1 MGDVM
6 GKGRLIV
13 ISGPSGSGKTTICN
27 RLLKLLPNMEYSISF
42 TTRAPRHGEKNGRD
56 YFFISKEEFQRHIK
70 NGSFLEYAQVFD
82 NYYGTNKD
90 WVTERINQEKDILLS
105 IDVQGAAQ
113 IKKNFP
119 KAILI
124 FLIPPSLK
132 ILEERLR
139 RRATDHPEEIEKR
152 LVKAKEEMMQVGN
165 YDYVVINDRV
175 ELAIEKIKNII
186 QHER

>member
-1 MGDVM
+1 ME
-6 GKGRLIV
+6 KGRLII

-27 RLLKLLPNMEYSISF
+27 RLLRLLPNMEYSVSF
-42 TTRAPRHGEKNGRD
+42 TTRSPRDREKNGID
-56 YFFISKEEFQRHIK
+56 YFFISKEEFQRRIK
-70 NGSFLEYAQVFD
+70 KGSFLEYARVFD
-82 NYYGTNKD
+82 NYYGTSKD
-90 WVTERINQEKDILLS
+90 WVIERIHQGKDILLS

-124 FLIPPSLK
+124 FLILPSLK
-132 ILEERLR
+132 VLEERLR

-152 LVKAKEEMMQVGN
+152 LEKAKEEMAQVGN
-165 YDYVVINDRV
+165 YDFVVINDRV
-175 ELAIEKIKNII
+175 ELSVKRIKNII